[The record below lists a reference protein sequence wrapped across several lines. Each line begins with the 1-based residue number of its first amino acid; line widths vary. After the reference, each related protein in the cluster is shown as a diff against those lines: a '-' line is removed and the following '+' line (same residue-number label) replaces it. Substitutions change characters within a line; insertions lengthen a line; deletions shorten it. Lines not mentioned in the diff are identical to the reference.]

1 MRVVPAVIRR
11 AVASNKLFA
20 IALGLAVLLRLDAEL
35 GYRWQSWFNDS
46 WKYVDTAITLN
57 LDPTRPSGY
66 GLYLWL
72 LKPFHSFALVTV
84 SQHLMGL
91 LVAVMIYAL
100 AKHRF
105 GAPEWVGVLAA
116 LPVLYDGFEIELEH
130 LIMADTLF
138 LFLAMLAITV
148 LLWSPLR
155 GGGSPWWRSP
165 WLRCA
170 VAGGLLGLSAIVRS
184 TGLPL
189 IPVFAVYLLVWF
201 VGSRVGWRTLTAS
214 ITAFVA
220 AGLLPVAGYA
230 GWFDIQHGT
239 FNTSTSTGVFL
250 YSRVMTFADCSRM
263 RLTPELLSLCTTVPP
278 DRRPI
283 AQAYIWT
290 SASPLARFPAPLFSP
305 LPNSLGKQFAI
316 KAIEAQPLDYAR
328 VVFDDTWRSFGWNR
342 SVFPN
347 AATYSEYLF
356 GYDSVTIS
364 SGHPVPGYPSSAA
377 AYLRGGD
384 PRTEVVNPFAAAIRL
399 YQRYVWLPGTVYGLI
414 LLVGL
419 AGMIFAWRRGGGEAV
434 LPWACSLA
442 LIVIPAATAQF
453 DYRYVLTATP
463 FACLA
468 AALAFGRD
476 TAGRRWLARG
486 RRPATATSA
495 APTPVGPIPA
505 GPPPTSDVSGSPGI
519 GLVSGAPGAPGAPAA
534 PGGPARLPSRLP
546 DDGLGGGPAEAG
558 HDQRDFTPDTS

>member
-1 MRVVPAVIRR
+1 LRVVPAVIRR
-11 AVASNKLFA
+11 AVAGNKLFA
-20 IALGLAVLLRLDAEL
+20 IALGLAVLLRIDAEL

-100 AKHRF
+100 ARHRF
-105 GAPEWVGVLAA
+105 GAPASVAVLAA
-116 LPVLYDGFEIELEH
+116 LPVLYDGFEIQLEH

-165 WLRCA
+165 CLRCA
-170 VAGGLLGLSAIVRS
+170 VAGALLGLSAIVRS

-189 IPVFAVYLLVWF
+189 IPLFAVYLLVWF
-201 VGSRVGWRTLTAS
+201 AGSRVGWRTLTAG
-214 ITAFVA
+214 IAAFAVSA
-220 AGLLPVAGYA
+220 LLPVVGYA

-263 RLTPELLSLCTTVPP
+263 RLTPELLALCTTVPP
-278 DRRPI
+278 DQRPI

-290 SASPLARFPAPLFSP
+290 AASPLNRFPAPLFSP

-328 VVFDDTWRSFGWNR
+328 AVFDDTWRSFGWTR
-342 SVFPN
+342 TVFPN
-347 AATYSEYLF
+347 AATYNEYLF
-356 GYDSVTIS
+356 GYHSVTIS
-364 SGHPVPGYPSSAA
+364 GGHRVPGYPSSAA
-377 AYLRGGD
+377 AYLQGGD
-384 PRTEVVNPFAAAIRL
+384 PRTAVVNPFAVAIRL

-414 LLVGL
+414 LLAGL
-419 AGMIFAWRRGGGEAV
+419 AGMMFAWRRGGGEAM
-434 LPWACSLA
+434 LPWASSVA
-442 LIVIPAATAQF
+442 LIVIPAATAEF
-453 DYRYVLTATP
+453 DYRYVLTAAP
-463 FACLA
+463 FGCLA

-476 TAGRRWLARG
+476 TAGRRWLAR
-486 RRPATATSA
+486 RRRSA
-495 APTPVGPIPA
+495 AAISAATPSAPSAPEPVGPIPA
-505 GPPPTSDVSGSPGI
+505 GPPAKSDVSDVPGT
-519 GLVSGAPGAPGAPAA
+519 GLV
-534 PGGPARLPSRLP
+534 PGGPARLP
-546 DDGLGGGPAEAG
+546 GGGPDGGSADAG
-558 HDQRDFTPDTS
+558 HDQRDFAPDTS